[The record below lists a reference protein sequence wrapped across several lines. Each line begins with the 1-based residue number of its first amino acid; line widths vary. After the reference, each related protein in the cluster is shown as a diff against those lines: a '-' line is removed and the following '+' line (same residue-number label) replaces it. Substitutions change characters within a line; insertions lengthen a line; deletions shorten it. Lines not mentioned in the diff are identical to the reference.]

1 MAWNEPGGSKDNDP
15 WGKPSNDQGPPD
27 LDEVVRKLQQKLAGL
42 FGGRG
47 GGGGSGGGGG
57 GGVPIR
63 ASLAGVGG
71 LAAVLVVVWLL
82 FGLYIVAPAERGVV
96 LVFGGHKETSLPGL
110 NWNWPYPIGSVIKVD
125 VDQIRNQEIGYRTGG
140 RGQGGIVPKLDEALM
155 LTRDENIVD
164 VKFDAQYKIK
174 DAAAFLFSVAD
185 PEETL
190 KQVVETAVREV
201 VGRSDMDFVITEG
214 RSDIALRVSALTQ
227 ETLDRYNTGLQVT
240 LVNMQNAQPPE
251 QVQDAFADAVKARED
266 EQRLKNEAEAYAN
279 GVIPEAR
286 GFAARQIEEANAYRD
301 RIIAQ
306 AEGEA
311 ARFTK
316 ILEEYTKS
324 PEVTRRRLY
333 LETMEDVLGNT
344 NKVVVDV
351 QGNNVLMLPMDRMIG
366 GAGGSTGSGASSLG
380 LTPAQQAGAA
390 AAVPFTEDRGA
401 DTGGSREA
409 LRSRERR

>member
-27 LDEVVRKLQQKLAGL
+27 LDEVVRKLQQKLSGL
-42 FGGRG
+42 FGGRS
-47 GGGGSGGGGG
+47 GGGSGGGGSRSG
-57 GGVPIR
+57 GPSVR
-63 ASLAGVGG
+63 ASAAGIGVI
-71 LAAVLVVVWLL
+71 AAVALGVWLL
-82 FGLYIVAPAERGVV
+82 FGLYIIAPAERGVV
-96 LVFGGHKETSLPGL
+96 LVFGAHRETTLPGL
-110 NWNWPYPIGSVIKVD
+110 NWNWPYPVGSVIKVD

-140 RGQGGIVPKLDEALM
+140 RGQGGIIPKLDEALM

-164 VKFDAQYKIK
+164 VKFDVQYKIK
-174 DAAAFLFSVAD
+174 DAAAFLFQVSD
-185 PEETL
+185 PEDTL
-190 KQVVETAVREV
+190 KQVVETAIREI

-214 RSDIALRVSALTQ
+214 RSDIAQRVAALTQ

-279 GVIPEAR
+279 GIIPEAR
-286 GFAARQIEEANAYRD
+286 GAAARQIEEANGYRD
-301 RIIAQ
+301 RVIAQ

-311 ARFTK
+311 ARFAK
-316 ILEEYTKS
+316 ILDEYLKA

-333 LETMEDVLGNT
+333 LETMEEVLGKT
-344 NKVVVDV
+344 GKVVVDV
-351 QGNNVLMLPMDRMIG
+351 EGNNVLMLPMDRVG
-366 GAGGSTGSGASSLG
+366 GTGGTSTGNMAPSA
-380 LTPAQQAGAA
+380 AQQAGAA
-390 AAVPFTEDRGA
+390 AALPLLEEQNTDSN
-401 DTGGSREA
+401 GSRDS

>member
-27 LDEVVRKLQQKLAGL
+27 LDEVVRKLQQKLSGL
-42 FGGRG
+42 FGGRTS
-47 GGGGSGGGGG
+47 GGGSGGGR

-63 ASLAGVGG
+63 ASAAGIGV
-71 LAAVLVVVWLL
+71 LAALALGVWLL
-82 FGLYIVAPAERGVV
+82 FGLYIIAPAERGVV
-96 LVFGGHKETSLPGL
+96 LVFGAHKETTLPGL

-125 VDQIRNQEIGYRTGG
+125 VDQIRNQEIGYRSGG
-140 RGQGGIVPKLDEALM
+140 RGQGGVVPKLDEALM

-164 VKFDAQYKIK
+164 VKFDVQYKIK
-174 DAAAFLFSVAD
+174 DAAAFLFKVTD
-185 PEETL
+185 PEDTL

-214 RSDIALRVSALTQ
+214 RADIAQRVAALTQ

-266 EQRLKNEAEAYAN
+266 EQRLKNEAEAYSN

-286 GFAARQIEEANAYRD
+286 GAAARQIEEANAYRD
-301 RIIAQ
+301 RVIAQ

-311 ARFTK
+311 ARFSK
-316 ILEEYTKS
+316 VLAEYLQA

-333 LETMEDVLGNT
+333 LETMEEVLGKT
-344 NKVVVDV
+344 GKILVDV
-351 QGNNVLMLPMDRMIG
+351 EGNNVLMLPMDRVG
-366 GAGGSTGSGASSLG
+366 GALGTGGAPMSNSLPSA
-380 LTPAQQAGAA
+380 TQQAGGAA
-390 AAVPFTEDRGA
+390 AAMPLLEER
-401 DTGGSREA
+401 TGDNNGSRDS
-409 LRSRERR
+409 LRTRERR